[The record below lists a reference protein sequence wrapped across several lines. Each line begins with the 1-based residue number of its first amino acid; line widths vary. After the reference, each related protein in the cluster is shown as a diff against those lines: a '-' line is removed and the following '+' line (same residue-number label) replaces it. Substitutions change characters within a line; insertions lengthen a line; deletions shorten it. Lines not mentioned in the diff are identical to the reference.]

1 MCFYPSSS
9 KFDLQQISTGPDLQR
24 DSLTHLLV
32 QGLVVLEQRLE
43 GLEDF
48 HLAGDPR
55 RGLGLSFHHRHP
67 QTALVA
73 RHQTLQVFQQQLQ
86 GEKVRQGDKEDEEGW
101 GDG

>member
-1 MCFYPSSS
+1 MNA
-9 KFDLQQISTGPDLQR
+9 GPDLQCC
-24 DSLTHLLV
+24 SFMHLLI
-32 QGLVVLEQRLE
+32 QGLVVLKQRLE

-48 HLAGDPR
+48 HLTGDPC

-86 GEKVRQGDKEDEEGW
+86 EGM
-101 GDG
+101 G